1 MRIRTLA
8 VTAVSLLCVPG
19 PVAGAVLR
27 VVTVET
33 ADVAAYVKEVERG
46 NALLKKGGSPAAMR
60 VWRGQFAGADAGKV
74 VVHLEYP
81 DLAALARDNEKFS
94 KDPEMQSWLKSV
106 ERLRKVLSDSVY
118 QELRP

>member
-1 MRIRTLA
+1 MRISALA
-8 VTAVSLLCVPG
+8 VTALSLLCPPG

-27 VVTVET
+27 VVTLET
-33 ADVAAYVKEVERG
+33 TDVAAYVKEVERG
-46 NALLKKGGSPAAMR
+46 NALLKKGGSSASMR
-60 VWRGQFAGADAGKV
+60 VWRGQFAGADAGKLV
-74 VVHLEYP
+74 VQLEYP

>member
-1 MRIRTLA
+1 MRTALA
-8 VTAVSLLCVPG
+8 VTALSLLFVSDP
-19 PVAGAVLR
+19 AAAAVLR

-33 ADVAAYVKEVERG
+33 TDVASYVKEVERG
-46 NALLKKGGSPAAMR
+46 NALLKKGGSPTVMR
-60 VWRGQFAGADAGKV
+60 VWRGQFAGSDAGRV

-94 KDPEMQSWLKSV
+94 KDSEMQSWLKAV

-118 QELRP
+118 QELKP